1 VTIKSE
7 SKTAF
12 RRVAEHGLL
21 RRKKQ
26 NGGTKMFMK
35 SYSAL
40 AAGAFAVILGVA
52 PAAAQTVEEFYK
64 GKEITIISPFA
75 PGGTTAG
82 LAIIFSEEL
91 GKHIPGN
98 PTFKIEYM
106 PGAGGM
112 IGQNFAYNQAP
123 KDGTALFLPQ
133 DSSVV
138 LQKLEPDTVKYDAA
152 KINWLGNVVQ
162 STALLAIRKDT
173 GIKTWE
179 DLKNKEVFI
188 ASSGAGSE
196 TDVYPRITNGVLGTI
211 MKVIPGYTGGSSE
224 GMVAVEKGEAQG
236 IVAIWRTWSSRPD
249 LYAQVTPVLAFGNG
263 REPNVPDVPNLIELA
278 TTDDDKRLVRFIS
291 SIGPIGRALAA
302 PPEVPEDRV
311 AALRTAFAAMLKD
324 PSFLEK
330 LKQFKLDPSTA
341 IPGEELQ
348 KIVTEALDVSPA
360 VVERARVIVA
370 GSQ

>member
-1 VTIKSE
+1 MLRTIPMLS
-7 SKTAF
+7 A
-12 RRVAEHGLL
+12 A
-21 RRKKQ
+21 
-26 NGGTKMFMK
+26 
-35 SYSAL
+35 AL
-40 AAGAFAVILGVA
+40 AATTLASGH
-52 PAAAQTVEEFYK
+52 AAAQTVEEFYK

-82 LAIIFSEEL
+82 LAVIFSEEL

-98 PTFKIEYM
+98 PTAKVEYM

-123 KDGTALFLPQ
+123 KDGSVLFLPQ

-138 LQKLEPDTVKYDAA
+138 LQLVEPESVQYDAA

-162 STALLAIRKDT
+162 SKHVLGIRKDT
-173 GIKTWE
+173 GVKSWE
-179 DLKNKEVFI
+179 DLKTKEVFI

-196 TDVYPRITNGVLGTI
+196 TDVYPRITNGVAKTI
-211 MKVIPGYTGGSSE
+211 MKIIPGYTGGSAE
-224 GMVAVEKGEAQG
+224 GMVAVEKNEAQG
-236 IVAIWRTWSSRPD
+236 IVAIMRTWNSRPD
-249 LYAQVTPVLAFGNG
+249 LFAQVTPVLVYGNG
-263 REPNVPDVPNLIELA
+263 REPELPDVPNLLELA
-278 TTDDDKRLVRFIS
+278 QTDEDKQLVRFVS
-291 SIGPIGRALAA
+291 SVGPIGRALAT

-324 PSFLEK
+324 AAFLEK
-330 LKQFKLDPSTA
+330 LKKFKLDPSSA

-348 KIVTEALDVSPA
+348 KIVIESLDVSPA
-360 VVERARVIVA
+360 VVEQARAIVK